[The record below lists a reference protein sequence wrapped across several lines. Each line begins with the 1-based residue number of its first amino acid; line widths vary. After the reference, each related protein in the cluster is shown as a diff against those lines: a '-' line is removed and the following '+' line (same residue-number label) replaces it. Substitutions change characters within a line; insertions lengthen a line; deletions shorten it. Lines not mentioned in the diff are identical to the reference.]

1 MKKMGTPARARGEV
15 KSTTRDPASIPAE
28 MTEKTAYESLEV
40 ETVRATSFGRAAMTG
55 SKREEARDV
64 WQTMETSMG
73 VMEMLRKPWCESRV
87 RLRRS

>member
-1 MKKMGTPARARGEV
+1 M
-15 KSTTRDPASIPAE
+15 
-28 MTEKTAYESLEV
+28 EV